1 MNVIRRRI
9 LILVTAAVV
18 AATVAAGLAFAR
30 STPASIGTGVV
41 VIETNL
47 ALNGSAAAGTG
58 IVLTRDG
65 QVLTNNHV
73 IRGATSI
80 RVRVPGTG
88 RSYSARVVGYDVT
101 DDVALI
107 RATGAGNLKTL
118 PLDTSTAAV
127 GQAVTA
133 LGNAGGTGTITSAR
147 GHITGLSRSITVGD
161 DQGGSERLTGLI
173 ETEAALDPG
182 DSGGPLLRAGKVIGI
197 DTAASVGSGY
207 AYYAAQANDGYAI
220 PIAKAIRI
228 VKQIAAG
235 KASATV
241 HVGATGFLGVQ
252 VDFSDGY
259 AVIEYVVPGGP
270 ADRAGLDSGD
280 AITTVDGRSI
290 ASTGALTTLIGSK
303 KPGQTVKVG
312 YVDQYG
318 TGRTA
323 TVTLGSGPPQ

>member
-9 LILVTAAVV
+9 LVLVTAAVV

-173 ETEAALDPG
+173 ETEAALEPG

>member
-9 LILVTAAVV
+9 LVLVTAAVV

-118 PLDTSTAAV
+118 PLDTSTSAV

-173 ETEAALDPG
+173 ETDAGLEPG
-182 DSGGPLLRAGKVIGI
+182 DSGGPLLKAGKVIGM

-207 AYYAAQANDGYAI
+207 ANYSAQASDGYAI
-220 PIAKAIRI
+220 PIAKAVRI
-228 VKQIAAG
+228 ARQIAAG
-235 KASATV
+235 KASAAV

-252 VDFSDGY
+252 IDVSDGY
-259 AVIEYVVPGGP
+259 DVIQYVVPGGP
-270 ADRAGLDSGD
+270 ADRAGLEPGD
-280 AITTVDGRSI
+280 AIATVDGRTV
-290 ASTGALTTLIGSK
+290 STPAALTTLIGSK
-303 KPGQTVKVG
+303 KPGQTVRIG

-318 TGRTA
+318 TGGTV

>member
-9 LILVTAAVV
+9 LVLVTAAVV

-173 ETEAALDPG
+173 ETEAALEPG
-182 DSGGPLLRAGKVIGI
+182 DSGGPLLRAGKVIGM

>member
-9 LILVTAAVV
+9 LVLVTAAVV

-147 GHITGLSRSITVGD
+147 GHIMGLSRSITVGD

-173 ETEAALDPG
+173 ETDAALEPG
-182 DSGGPLLRAGKVIGI
+182 DSGGPLLRAGKVIGM

-280 AITTVDGRSI
+280 A
-290 ASTGALTTLIGSK
+290 ASATGGAAK
-303 KPGQTVKVG
+303 
-312 YVDQYG
+312 
-318 TGRTA
+318 
-323 TVTLGSGPPQ
+323 

>member
-9 LILVTAAVV
+9 LVLITAAVV
-18 AATVAAGLAFAR
+18 AATVSAGLAFAR
-30 STPASIGTGVV
+30 SAPASIGTGVV

-118 PLDTSTAAV
+118 SLDTSTAAV

-133 LGNAGGTGTITSAR
+133 LGNAGGTGTITSTR
-147 GHITGLSRSITVGD
+147 GHITGLTRSITVGD
-161 DQGGSERLTGLI
+161 DQGGSERLSGLI
-173 ETEAALDPG
+173 ETDAALEPG
-182 DSGGPLLRAGKVIGI
+182 DSGGPLLRAGKVIGM

-207 AYYAAQANDGYAI
+207 AYYSAQANDGYAI

-235 KASATV
+235 KASSTV

-259 AVIEYVVPGGP
+259 AVVEYVVPGGP

>member
-1 MNVIRRRI
+1 M
-9 LILVTAAVV
+9 
-18 AATVAAGLAFAR
+18 
-30 STPASIGTGVV
+30 
-41 VIETNL
+41 
-47 ALNGSAAAGTG
+47 
-58 IVLTRDG
+58 
-65 QVLTNNHV
+65 
-73 IRGATSI
+73 
-80 RVRVPGTG
+80 
-88 RSYSARVVGYDVT
+88 
-101 DDVALI
+101 
-107 RATGAGNLKTL
+107 
-118 PLDTSTAAV
+118 
-127 GQAVTA
+127 
-133 LGNAGGTGTITSAR
+133 
-147 GHITGLSRSITVGD
+147 
-161 DQGGSERLTGLI
+161 
-173 ETEAALDPG
+173 
-182 DSGGPLLRAGKVIGI
+182 IGI

>member
-9 LILVTAAVV
+9 LVLVTAAVV

-173 ETEAALDPG
+173 ETDAALEPG
-182 DSGGPLLRAGKVIGI
+182 DSGGPLLRAGKVIGM

-259 AVIEYVVPGGP
+259 AVVEYVVPGGP

>member
-9 LILVTAAVV
+9 LVLVTAAVV
-18 AATVAAGLAFAR
+18 AATDAAGLAFAR

-173 ETEAALDPG
+173 ETEAALEPG

-303 KPGQTVKVG
+303 KPGQTVRIG

-318 TGRTA
+318 TGGTV

>member
-173 ETEAALDPG
+173 ETEAALEPG

>member
-1 MNVIRRRI
+1 MNVVRRYT
-9 LILVTAAVV
+9 LILVTAAVL
-18 AATVAAGLAFAR
+18 ATTIAAGLAFAR
-30 STPASIGTGVV
+30 STPASTGTGVV

-80 RVRVPGTG
+80 RIRVPGTG

-107 RATGAGNLKTL
+107 RATGASNLKTL
-118 PLDTSTAAV
+118 STDSSTPAV

-133 LGNAGGTGTITSAR
+133 LGNARGTGTITSAR
-147 GHITGLSRSITVGD
+147 GHITGVRRSIEVGD

-173 ETEAALDPG
+173 ETDAALEPG
-182 DSGGPLLRAGKVIGI
+182 DSGGPLLNRAGKVIGM

-207 AYYAAQANDGYAI
+207 ASYSQTNDGYAI
-220 PIAKAIRI
+220 PIAKALRI
-228 VKQIAAG
+228 VRQIAAG

-241 HVGATGFLGVQ
+241 HVGPTGFLGVS

-259 AVIEYVVPGGP
+259 DVIQYVVPGGP
-270 ADRAGLDSGD
+270 ADRAGLEAGD
-280 AITTVDGRSI
+280 AIMTVDGRRVSSP
-290 ASTGALTTLIGSK
+290 AALSTLIGSK
-303 KPGQTVKVG
+303 KPGQSLKVG
-312 YVDQYG
+312 YADQYG
-318 TGRTA
+318 GGGTA

>member
-9 LILVTAAVV
+9 LVLVTAAVV

-58 IVLTRDG
+58 IVLTGDG

-173 ETEAALDPG
+173 ETEAALEPG